1 MTDDLL
7 WLPFV
12 VMNYINET
20 GDYKILF
27 VKEPYYD
34 NKNKKDTF
42 FDHCIAA
49 IEKVLTRMS
58 KRGLPLIGAGD
69 WNDGLSA
76 VGLDMKGES
85 IWLAEFFYL
94 ILKRFSELS
103 YKKLVMKNSTSRYLK
118 SYDFKKAFEKY
129 AWDGEWFL
137 QSNKR

>member
-12 VMNYINET
+12 VLQYINET
-20 GDYKILF
+20 GDYKILKL
-27 VKEPYYD
+27 KEPYYD
-34 NKNKKDTF
+34 DPKNKATIF
-42 FDHCIAA
+42 EHCTAA
-49 IEKVLTRMS
+49 IEKVLKRFS

-94 ILKRFSELS
+94 VLK
-103 YKKLVMKNSTSRYLK
+103 
-118 SYDFKKAFEKY
+118 
-129 AWDGEWFL
+129 
-137 QSNKR
+137 